1 MLLVVFSQ
9 VRLLMAASAYV
20 VRPPQAL
27 ECRLET
33 VLK

>member
-20 VRPPQAL
+20 VLPQVL
-27 ECRLET
+27 ECRLEA
-33 VLK
+33 VMK

>member
-9 VRLLMAASAYV
+9 VRLLMVADAYV
-20 VRPPQAL
+20 VPPQVL